1 VTALDLPRPA
11 DALRISDDPAAL
23 DRDLVHRFL
32 STQAYWSRNI
42 PRETMDRAIDN
53 SLCFGGYL
61 GTRQVAFARV
71 VTDGATFANLVDV
84 FVLPE
89 HRGKGYAQALVAA
102 IVAHPRL
109 QGLRRFRLDT
119 ADAHGLYARF
129 GFRAPTKPENVME
142 RWFPRIYDG
151 DDTPG

>member
-1 VTALDLPRPA
+1 MSG
-11 DALRISDDPAAL
+11 ALRISDDPAEL

-42 PRETMDRAIDN
+42 PRETMDRAIDH
-53 SLCFGGYL
+53 SLCLGGYL
-61 GTRQVAFARV
+61 GARQVAFARV
-71 VTDGATFANLVDV
+71 ITDYATFANLVDV

-89 HRGKGYAQALVAA
+89 HRGKGYAKALVTAV
-102 IVAHPRL
+102 VAHPRL

-119 ADAHGLYARF
+119 TDAHGLYTQF
-129 GFRAPTKPENVME
+129 GFRSPKNPQNVME